1 VRLAPLS
8 GQRFHTRERRD
19 NLEHQAKPQSRRRK
33 KMKTRMAV
41 WAVAMGSALFLLAF
55 AGASLAEDTLKVG
68 AMFSQTGT
76 GSAVGKVQVEAV
88 KLAVKEVNEKGGVT
102 VGGKKMKV
110 EAVLRDDETK
120 PDVAVRRL
128 REYQNDGINLLV
140 AGTFA
145 HVSQA
150 LNEQVKGGQ
159 TFVIVPNGI
168 QEKTF
173 EKKEK
178 APYFSS
184 TMGGVDAIGRI
195 CGDYVAK
202 TYKPKSV
209 TLFLPDYAYGH
220 GAAKGANKVFKEKYP
235 NIKISE
241 VWSPVGTPDFT
252 SYIIKI
258 KEAKPDVVMM
268 GHWGNDAI
276 NALKQVYELG
286 LRKESKIFFNS
297 IGYTLASGVPAD
309 ALDGV
314 TMGWWW
320 YHDLSGLKDP
330 ATENAVSGI
339 AKKYLKEFG
348 DMPDTFAIYT
358 YIAMME
364 TLRGV
369 QAANSVDPAKVSKAI
384 MDKPEFTSP
393 KGPGKWRIDGRP
405 DYKYAYF
412 IMDGKGSK
420 ARKDKYDLCKVV
432 EAYQGPELCLS
443 LKEMGW

>member
-1 VRLAPLS
+1 LQPARD
-8 GQRFHTRERRD
+8 RR
-19 NLEHQAKPQSRRRK
+19 QRK
-33 KMKTRMAV
+33 KQKSLALKKFKPRGKEE
-41 WAVAMGSALFLLAF
+41 AMRKQISLMGCILALFVLA
-55 AGASLAEDTLKVG
+55 AVCPSWAQDVLKVG
-68 AMFSQTGT
+68 AMFSQTGA
-76 GSAVGKVQVEAV
+76 GSAVGKIQVEAV
-88 KLAVKEVNEKGGVT
+88 KLAAKEANEKGGVSL
-102 VGGKKMKV
+102 GGKKMKV
-110 EAVLRDDETK
+110 EVVLRDDETK

-150 LNEQVKGGQ
+150 LNEQVKDGKTYVMVG
-159 TFVIVPNGI
+159 NGI
-168 QEKTF
+168 QEKVF

-178 APYFSS
+178 APYFGS
-184 TMGGVDAIGRI
+184 TLGGVDAIGRI

-209 TLFLPDYAYGH
+209 VLFLPDYAYGH

-235 NIKISE
+235 HIKVSE

-320 YHDLSGLKDP
+320 YHYPTGLNDP
-330 ATENAVSGI
+330 ATEKVINEFAQ
-339 AKKYLKEFG
+339 KYLKEYG
-348 DMPDTFAIYT
+348 DMPDTFAMYAYLCMT
-358 YIAMME
+358 E

-369 QAANSVDPAKVSKAI
+369 QTSNSTDPAKVYKAI
-384 MDKPEFTSP
+384 MDKPEFMGP
-393 KGPGKWRIDGRP
+393 KGPAKWRIDGRP
-405 DYKYAYF
+405 DYKYAYL
-412 IMDGKGSK
+412 ILDGKGSK
-420 ARKDKYDLCKVV
+420 ARKDKYDIGKIVDI
-432 EAYQGPELCLS
+432 YIGPELCLP
-443 LKEMGW
+443 LKEMGY

>member
-1 VRLAPLS
+1 MNL
-8 GQRFHTRERRD
+8 RRV
-19 NLEHQAKPQSRRRK
+19 LCAAASILL
-33 KMKTRMAV
+33 V
-41 WAVAMGSALFLLAF
+41 VAFAGSALAQ
-55 AGASLAEDTLKVG
+55 DTLKIG

-76 GSAVGKVQVEAV
+76 GSAVGKIQVEAV
-88 KLAVKEVNEKGGVT
+88 KLAIKEVNDKGGVT

-128 REYQNDGINLLV
+128 REYQNDGVNLLV

-150 LNEQVKGGQ
+150 LNEQVKSGQ

-173 EKKEK
+173 EKAEK
-178 APYFSS
+178 APYFGS

-209 TLFLPDYAYGH
+209 VLFLPDYAYGH

-235 NIKISE
+235 QIKISE
-241 VWSPVGTPDFT
+241 IWSPVGTPDFT
-252 SYIIKI
+252 SYIIKV

-276 NALKQVYELG
+276 NVLKQAYELG
-286 LRKESKIFFNS
+286 LRKETKIFYNS

-320 YHDLSGLKDP
+320 YHDLSGLKDQ
-330 ATENAVSGI
+330 ATENA
-339 AKKYLKEFG
+339 ANELRQKYFKEYG
-348 DMPDTFAIYT
+348 DIPDTFATYT
-358 YIAMME
+358 YISFME
-364 TLRGV
+364 TIRGV
-369 QAANSVDPAKVSKAI
+369 QAANSADPAKVYKAI
-384 MDKPEFTSP
+384 MDKPDFAGP
-393 KGPGKWRIDGRP
+393 KGPAKWRVDGRP
-405 DYKYAYF
+405 DFKYGYF
-412 IMDGKGSK
+412 IVDGKGSK
-420 ARKDKYDLCKVV
+420 ARKDKYDIGKVV
-432 EAYQGPELCLS
+432 EAYQGPELCLP

>member
-1 VRLAPLS
+1 MKM
-8 GQRFHTRERRD
+8 RR
-19 NLEHQAKPQSRRRK
+19 S
-33 KMKTRMAV
+33 M
-41 WAVAMGSALFLLAF
+41 WAVALGLVLSLLTF
-55 AGASLAEDTLKVG
+55 AGASYAQDTLKVG
-68 AMFSQTGT
+68 AMFSLTGT
-76 GSAVGKVQVEAV
+76 GSAVGKIQVEAV
-88 KLAVKEVNEKGGVT
+88 NLAVKEVNDKGGVT

-110 EAVLRDDETK
+110 EAVIRDDETK

-128 REYQNDGINLLV
+128 RDYQNDGINLLV

-145 HVSQA
+145 NVSQA
-150 LNEQVKGGQ
+150 LNEQIKGGQ
-159 TFVIVPNGI
+159 TYVVVPNGI

-173 EKKEK
+173 EKNEK

-209 TLFLPDYAYGH
+209 VLFLPDYAYGH
-220 GAAKGANKVFKEKYP
+220 GAAKGANKVFKEKHP

-268 GHWGNDAI
+268 GQWGNDAI

-330 ATENAVSGI
+330 ATENAVNEI
-339 AKKYLKEFG
+339 AKTYFKEFG
-348 DMPDTFAIYT
+348 DIPDTFAIYT

-369 QAANSVDPAKVSKAI
+369 QAANSTDPAKVYKAI
-384 MDKPEFTSP
+384 MDKPDFMGP
-393 KGPGKWRIDGRP
+393 KGPAKWRIDGRP

-412 IMDGKGSK
+412 ILDGKGSK
-420 ARKDKYDLCKVV
+420 ARKDKYDIAKIV
-432 EAYQGPELCLS
+432 EAYSGPELCLP
-443 LKEMGW
+443 LKEMGY

>member
-1 VRLAPLS
+1 M
-8 GQRFHTRERRD
+8 
-19 NLEHQAKPQSRRRK
+19 
-33 KMKTRMAV
+33 KMRNAA
-41 WAVAMGSALFLLAF
+41 WAVALGMVLSLLTF
-55 AGASLAEDTLKVG
+55 AGASYAQDTLKVG
-68 AMFSQTGT
+68 AMFSLTGT
-76 GSAVGKVQVEAV
+76 GSAVGKIQVEAV
-88 KLAVKEVNEKGGVT
+88 KLAVKEVNDKGGVT

-110 EAVLRDDETK
+110 EAVIRDDETK

-128 REYQNDGINLLV
+128 RDYQNDGINILV

-145 HVSQA
+145 NISQA
-150 LNEQVKGGQ
+150 LNEQIKGGQ
-159 TFVIVPNGI
+159 SYVMVPNGI

-173 EKKEK
+173 EKNEK

-202 TYKPKSV
+202 TYKPKHV
-209 TLFLPDYAYGH
+209 MLFLPDYAYGH

-241 VWSPVGTPDFT
+241 LWSPVGTPDFT
-252 SYIIKI
+252 SYIIKV

-330 ATENAVSGI
+330 ATENAVKEI
-339 AKKYLKEFG
+339 AKAYFKEFG
-348 DMPDTFAIYT
+348 DIPDTFAIYT

-369 QAANSVDPAKVSKAI
+369 QTSNSTDPAKVYKAI
-384 MDKPEFTSP
+384 LDKPDFMGP
-393 KGPGKWRIDGRP
+393 KGPAKWRVDGRA

-412 IMDGKGSK
+412 IVDGKGSK
-420 ARKDKYDLCKVV
+420 ARKDKTDIAKLV
-432 EAYQGPELCLS
+432 EVYSGPELCLP
-443 LKEMGW
+443 LKEMGY

>member
-1 VRLAPLS
+1 MKM
-8 GQRFHTRERRD
+8 RRVMWV
-19 NLEHQAKPQSRRRK
+19 AAIG
-33 KMKTRMAV
+33 AV
-41 WAVAMGSALFLLAF
+41 LFLVTLT
-55 AGASLAEDTLKVG
+55 GASFAQGTLKVG
-68 AMFSQTGT
+68 AMFSQTGA
-76 GSAVGKVQVEAV
+76 GSAVGKIQVEAV

-102 VGGKKMKV
+102 VGGKKMKI
-110 EAVLRDDETK
+110 EAVIRDDETK

-150 LNEQVKGGQ
+150 LNEQVKGGE

-209 TLFLPDYAYGH
+209 ILFLPDYAYGH

-241 VWSPVGTPDFT
+241 IWSPVGAPDFT

-276 NALKQVYELG
+276 NVLKQVYELG
-286 LRKESKIFFNS
+286 LRKESKIFYNS

-330 ATENAVSGI
+330 ATENAVNEI
-339 AKKYLKEFG
+339 AKKYLKEYG
-348 DMPDTFAIYT
+348 DIPDTFAIYT

-369 QAANSVDPAKVSKAI
+369 QAG
-384 MDKPEFTSP
+384 ELR
-393 KGPGKWRIDGRP
+393 GPGQSLQGDHGQTGIHGSERPGEVAGRWP
-405 DYKYAYF
+405 GGLQICLF
-412 IMDGKGSK
+412 HPG
-420 ARKDKYDLCKVV
+420 RQRV
-432 EAYQGPELCLS
+432 QGPE
-443 LKEMGW
+443 GQV